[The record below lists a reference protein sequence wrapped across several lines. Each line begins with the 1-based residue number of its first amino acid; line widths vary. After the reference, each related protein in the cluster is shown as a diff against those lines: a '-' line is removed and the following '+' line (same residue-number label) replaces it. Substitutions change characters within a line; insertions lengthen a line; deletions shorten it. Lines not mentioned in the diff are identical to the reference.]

1 MRYPEPM
8 PVRRVVEAAELS
20 GLGFEILAAGHS
32 LDDRLIANPRIQKP
46 GLALAGF
53 LPYVKAGRLQIV
65 GHSEY
70 AYLRTLGDETAVH
83 RWRDLID
90 AGVPAIVSAKGI
102 RPPAEVLEHC
112 EKRGVPFLLSPVATS
127 VVISTV
133 SIFLE
138 RELAPTLQIHGVLM
152 DVFSMGTLIVGDPG
166 IGKSECALELVM
178 RGHRLVADDV
188 VVVRHTHGEG
198 LVGSP
203 HRHLESFLELRGVG
217 IIDVQKHF
225 GMTASSPSVKISL
238 VVQLVKLSEVTRE
251 RERRWRE
258 QLMTSPKPWT
268 QTRDIL
274 GVDVPEFTMAV
285 APGRDVAVMVE
296 TAVRKCL
303 LASQGVDDERAFL
316 EKVNRRA
323 RGGAP
328 NRRGWDDE

>member
-1 MRYPEPM
+1 VKYPEPM
-8 PVRRVVEAAELS
+8 PVWRLIQAGELEGLELEVLAGGS
-20 GLGFEILAAGHS
+20 GLGNGSIK
-32 LDDRLIANPRIQKP
+32 NPRIQKP

-53 LPYVKAGRLQIV
+53 VPYVKEGRLQIV
-65 GHSEY
+65 GASEY
-70 AYLRTLGDETAVH
+70 AYLDTLGETEAIG
-83 RWRDLID
+83 RWRQLID
-90 AGVPAIVSAKGI
+90 AGIPAIISAKGI
-102 RPPAEVLEHC
+102 QPPAEVLEYS
-112 EKRGVPFLLSPVATS
+112 EERGVPFVLSPAATS

-152 DVFSMGTLIVGDPG
+152 DVFAMGTLIVGDAG

-188 VVVRHTHGEG
+188 VIVRHTHGEG

-225 GMTASSPSVKISL
+225 GMTASSPAVKISL
-238 VVQLVKLSEVTRE
+238 VVHLVKLSEATRTRE
-251 RERRWRE
+251 RQWRE
-258 QLMTSPKPWT
+258 QLMTSLQPWT
-268 QTRDIL
+268 ETRDIL
-274 GVDVPEFTMAV
+274 GIDVPQFTMAV

-303 LASQGVDDERAFL
+303 LAARGVDDERAFL
-316 EKVNRRA
+316 ERVNRRA
-323 RGGAP
+323 QGKRGVPRDLA
-328 NRRGWDDE
+328 DD

>member
-1 MRYPEPM
+1 VKYPEPM
-8 PVRRVVEAAELS
+8 PVWRLKQASELT
-20 GLGFEILAAGHS
+20 GLGLEVLAGAEGLES
-32 LDDRLIANPRIQKP
+32 RRIMNPRIQKP

-53 LPYVKAGRLQIV
+53 LPYVKGGRLQIV
-65 GHSEY
+65 GASEY
-70 AYLRTLGDETAVH
+70 AYLETLGEQTAIE
-83 RWRDLID
+83 RWRQLID
-90 AGVPAIVSAKGI
+90 AGIPAIISAKGI
-102 RPPAEVLEHC
+102 RPPEAVLEYC
-112 EKRGVPFLLSPVATS
+112 ETHDVPFLLSQAATS

-152 DVFSMGTLIVGDPG
+152 DVFSMGTLIVGDAG

-178 RGHRLVADDV
+178 RGHRLVADDI

-203 HRHLESFLELRGVG
+203 HRHLENFLELRGVG

-225 GMTASSPSVKISL
+225 GMTASSPVVKISL
-238 VVQLVKLSEVTRE
+238 VVQLVKLSEETRDKE
-251 RERRWRE
+251 KRWRE
-258 QLMTSPKPWT
+258 QLMTSPQPWT
-268 QTRDIL
+268 ETRDIL
-274 GVDVPEFTMAV
+274 GVDVPQFTMAV

-303 LASQGVDDERAFL
+303 LAARGVDDERAFL

-323 RGGAP
+323 RGTDP
-328 NRRGWDDE
+328 NSQGSSDG